1 MSDDDSAM
9 LRNRAMIVNNLAML
23 VKNKCNVSA
32 SLGGKETL
40 LTVLIAIN
48 HKEGTIVLDYGSS
61 DFLNKKL
68 LSVKN
73 PQFNTVFNGIQV
85 SFHVDQVRVGKYK
98 GADCFMISI
107 PDSLY
112 WYNRREYYRVETPT
126 LNPAYIEV
134 ELAEPEENSSLE
146 YKEAFAVAIAKINDK
161 LLAAIQAEIAE
172 EQQAWQRAYQK
183 MTIDSKIKAKR
194 ERQIFE
200 EEREANPVVPD
211 PKMAKIVRL
220 NLSDISMSGCK
231 LTNVD
236 PEFSFFFQEQSIF
249 DDRPLVMPHTTVK
262 VTFKVVSVRPGVT
275 DKPVGAANKPESFE
289 ELIGVEFLD
298 LPQSIEGA
306 ILRYVQD
313 IERQSGLLNNA

>member
-61 DFLNKKL
+61 AYLNKKL
-68 LSVKN
+68 LAVKN
-73 PQFNTVFNGIQV
+73 PKFNTVFNGIQV
-85 SFHVDQVRVGKYK
+85 AFHVDQVTIGKFK
-98 GADCFMISI
+98 GADCFMIDI

-112 WYNRREYYRVETPT
+112 WYNRREYYRVDTPT
-126 LNPAYIEV
+126 LNPAYIEI
-134 ELAEPEENSSLE
+134 EIAEPEEDAKLE
-146 YKEAFAVAIAKINDK
+146 YKEAYALATAKIQQK
-161 LLAAIQAEIAE
+161 LLAAIQEEIAE

-194 ERQIFE
+194 ERAIFE

-211 PKMAKIVRL
+211 PKLARMVRL

-231 LTNVD
+231 LINSD
-236 PEFSFFFQEQSIF
+236 PEFSYFLQEQAIF
-249 DDRPLVMPHTTVK
+249 DDRPFVMPHVTVE
-262 VTFKVVSVRPGVT
+262 VSFKILSVRLGVAFRAE
-275 DKPVGAANKPESFE
+275 DFE
-289 ELIGVEFLD
+289 ELVGVAFLD
-298 LPQSIEGA
+298 IPQSIEGA

>member
-61 DFLNKKL
+61 AYLNKKL
-68 LSVKN
+68 LAVKN
-73 PQFNTVFNGIQV
+73 PKFNTVFNGIQV
-85 SFHVDQVRVGKYK
+85 AFHVDQVTIGKFK
-98 GADCFMISI
+98 GADCFMIDI

-112 WYNRREYYRVETPT
+112 WYNRREYYRVDTPT
-126 LNPAYIEV
+126 LNPAYIDIEI
-134 ELAEPEENSSLE
+134 AEPEEDAKLE
-146 YKEAFAVAIAKINDK
+146 YKEAYALATAKIQQK
-161 LLAAIQAEIAE
+161 LLAAIQEEIAE

-194 ERQIFE
+194 ERAIFD
-200 EEREANPVVPD
+200 EEREANPVMPD
-211 PKMAKIVRL
+211 PKLARMVRL

-231 LTNVD
+231 LINTD
-236 PEFSFFFQEQSIF
+236 PEFSYFLQEQTIF
-249 DDRPLVMPHTTVK
+249 DDRPFVMPHVTVE
-262 VTFKVVSVRPGVT
+262 VSFKILSVRLGVAFRAE
-275 DKPVGAANKPESFE
+275 DFE
-289 ELIGVEFLD
+289 ELVGVTFLD
-298 LPQSIEGA
+298 IPQSIEGA
-306 ILRYVQD
+306 VLRYVQD

>member
-61 DFLNKKL
+61 AYLNKKL
-68 LSVKN
+68 LAVKN
-73 PQFNTVFNGIQV
+73 PKFNTVFNGIQV
-85 SFHVDQVRVGKYK
+85 AFHVDQVTIGKFK
-98 GADCFMISI
+98 GADCFMIDI

-112 WYNRREYYRVETPT
+112 WYNRREYYRVDTPT
-126 LNPAYIEV
+126 LNPAYIEI
-134 ELAEPEENSSLE
+134 EIAEPEEDAKLE
-146 YKEAFAVAIAKINDK
+146 YKEAYALATAKIQQK
-161 LLAAIQAEIAE
+161 LLAAIQEEIAE

-194 ERQIFE
+194 ERAIFE

-211 PKMAKIVRL
+211 PKLARMVRL

-231 LTNVD
+231 LINSD
-236 PEFSFFFQEQSIF
+236 PEFSYFLQEQAIF
-249 DDRPLVMPHTTVK
+249 DDRPFVMPHVTVD
-262 VTFKVVSVRPGVT
+262 VSFKVLSVRLGVAFRAE
-275 DKPVGAANKPESFE
+275 DFE
-289 ELIGVEFLD
+289 ELVGVAFLD
-298 LPQSIEGA
+298 IPQSIEGA

>member
-1 MSDDDSAM
+1 
-9 LRNRAMIVNNLAML
+9 
-23 VKNKCNVSA
+23 VSA

-61 DFLNKKL
+61 AYLNKKL
-68 LSVKN
+68 LAVKN
-73 PQFNTVFNGIQV
+73 PKFNTVFNGIQV
-85 SFHVDQVRVGKYK
+85 AFHVDQVTIGKFK
-98 GADCFMISI
+98 GADCFMIDI

-112 WYNRREYYRVETPT
+112 WYNRREYYRVDTPT
-126 LNPAYIEV
+126 LNPAYIEI
-134 ELAEPEENSSLE
+134 EIAEPEEDAKLE
-146 YKEAFAVAIAKINDK
+146 YKEAYALATAKIQQK
-161 LLAAIQAEIAE
+161 LLAAIQEEIAE

-194 ERQIFE
+194 ERAIFE

-211 PKMAKIVRL
+211 PKLARIIRL

-231 LTNVD
+231 LINSD
-236 PEFSFFFQEQSIF
+236 PEFSYFLQEQTIF
-249 DDRPLVMPHTTVK
+249 DDRPFVMPHVTVD
-262 VTFKVVSVRPGVT
+262 VSFKVLSVRLGVAFRAE
-275 DKPVGAANKPESFE
+275 DFE
-289 ELIGVEFLD
+289 ELVGVAFLD
-298 LPQSIEGA
+298 IPQSIEGA